1 LLAGV
6 IEHTGG
12 KRMNLVDT
20 LTQSFNDAMGSLVAA
35 IPTLVGALIILLV
48 GWAIGRIVGGI
59 VTSLLTRANAD
70 QWFGKYAGEVYGTST
85 EAMAPTRLLGGLA
98 RWFIY
103 LVFFIAA
110 ANYLGWPQV
119 SSLLNDF
126 IAWLPN
132 LVAAIVI
139 IIAAPVVGHVLR
151 LTVEGASQG
160 LGTGSARL
168 LGQLVQI
175 GVIVFGVMAALYQV
189 GIASD
194 LINTLFVGIVAATAL
209 ALGLAF
215 GLGGRDV
222 AADITRAAYNA
233 TQSSSAPG
241 GAPRPASTPPPP
253 AGGPGG
259 ESS

>member
-1 LLAGV
+1 
-6 IEHTGG
+6 
-12 KRMNLVDT
+12 MNLVDT

-35 IPTLVGALIILLV
+35 IPTLIGALVILLI
-48 GWAIGRIVGGI
+48 GWAIGRFVGGI
-59 VTSLLTRANAD
+59 VTALLTRANAD
-70 QWFGKYAGEVYGTST
+70 QWFGKYAGEVYGENTNALS
-85 EAMAPTRLLGGLA
+85 PTRLLGALA

-119 SSLLNDF
+119 SLLLNDF

-151 LTVEGASQG
+151 LAVEGASQG

-168 LGQLVQI
+168 LGQLVQV

-194 LINTLFVGIVAATAL
+194 LINTLFLGIVAATAL
-209 ALGLAF
+209 ALGLSF

-233 TQSSSAPG
+233 TQAAGTPSPAS
-241 GAPRPASTPPPP
+241 RPASTPSARPEGDPP
-253 AGGPGG
+253 A
-259 ESS
+259 

>member
-1 LLAGV
+1 
-6 IEHTGG
+6 
-12 KRMNLVDT
+12 MNLVDT

-35 IPTLVGALIILLV
+35 IPTLIGALVILLI

-59 VTSLLTRANAD
+59 VTSLLTRADAD
-70 QWFGKYAGEVYGTST
+70 RLFGKYAGEVYGEST
-85 EAMAPTRLLGGLA
+85 NAMAPTRLLGGLA

-110 ANYLGWPQV
+110 ANYLNWPQV

-139 IIAAPVVGHVLR
+139 IIAAPVVGNVLR

-160 LGTGSARL
+160 LGTGSARVI
-168 LGQLVQI
+168 GQLVQV

-194 LINTLFVGIVAATAL
+194 LINTLFIGIVAAA
-209 ALGLAF
+209 AIAIGVAF

-222 AADITRAAYNA
+222 AADITRAAYEA
-233 TQSSSAPG
+233 TRATKGTASP
-241 GAPRPASTPPPP
+241 PASGST
-253 AGGPGG
+253 AKGGGSG
-259 ESS
+259 ESA

>member
-1 LLAGV
+1 
-6 IEHTGG
+6 
-12 KRMNLVDT
+12 
-20 LTQSFNDAMGSLVAA
+20 MGSLVAA
-35 IPTLVGALIILLV
+35 IPTLIGAVVILLI
-48 GWAIGRIVGGI
+48 GWAVGRIVGGI
-59 VTSLLTRANAD
+59 VISLLTRANAD
-70 QWFGKYAGEVYGTST
+70 QWFGKYAGEVYGDNTRALS
-85 EAMAPTRLLGGLA
+85 PTRLLGALA

-194 LINTLFVGIVAATAL
+194 LINTLFLGIVAATAL

-215 GLGGRDV
+215 GLGGREV

-233 TQSSSAPG
+233 TQSTNAPG
-241 GAPRPASTPPPP
+241 ASARPSSTPPAAPGSE
-253 AGGPGG
+253 GGGTA
-259 ESS
+259 

>member
-1 LLAGV
+1 
-6 IEHTGG
+6 
-12 KRMNLVDT
+12 MNLVDT

-35 IPTLVGALIILLV
+35 IPTLIGAIVILLV
-48 GWAIGRIVGGI
+48 GWAIGRFVGGI
-59 VTSLLTRANAD
+59 VIALLTRANAD
-70 QWFGKYAGEVYGTST
+70 QWFNKYAGSVYGTNT
-85 EAMAPTRLLGGLA
+85 TAMAPTRLLGGLA

-119 SSLLNDF
+119 SLLLNEF

-139 IIAAPVVGHVLR
+139 VIAAPVLGQVLR
-151 LTVEGASQG
+151 TTVEASSQG
-160 LGTGSARL
+160 LGTGSAAV
-168 LGQLVQI
+168 LGRLVQV

-194 LINTLFVGIVAATAL
+194 LINTLFLGIVAATAL
-209 ALGLAF
+209 ALGLSF

-222 AADITRAAYNA
+222 AADITRSAYNA
-233 TQSSSAPG
+233 TQAA
-241 GAPRPASTPPPP
+241 GAPSAASRPASTPPPARPEGGQP
-253 AGGPGG
+253 A
-259 ESS
+259 